1 MVALFLVMSRG
12 LWIYM
17 LSSINVYV
25 LDPCLLADGHIARS
39 ACLRRTFGSATGN
52 AHACM
57 PISFTPAAAPRVL
70 SGSCLCLSHTGKVQR
85 PCSTRETS
93 IHQCH
98 HRTQL
103 VGSRGYIFDP
113 NGQATED
120 WQSQSNRLM
129 LSCRAMAAFVCRC
142 VEHRYPLTSIT
153 MRSRLQA

>member
-1 MVALFLVMSRG
+1 MYSTHACSRMDT
-12 LWIYM
+12 LPA
-17 LSSINVYV
+17 V
-25 LDPCLLADGHIARS
+25 L

-70 SGSCLCLSHTGKVQR
+70 SCSCLCLSHTGGVILTRTKVQR

-103 VGSRGYIFDP
+103 VGSRGYLI
-113 NGQATED
+113 QTATPLKTGSRRATA
-120 WQSQSNRLM
+120 WGFHVVPWRHSFVAVSNT
-129 LSCRAMAAFVCRC
+129 AT
-142 VEHRYPLTSIT
+142 P
-153 MRSRLQA
+153 SRQLQCAVDYRRKLLREQ